1 MKYIGYA
8 KTGEVFSASN
18 LEKFFND
25 FMTREQAL
33 LDGILVELTGYQKG
47 EFKCILRKK
56 NFETGLFE
64 FKALTR
70 RQWRQ
75 VKELKEQH
83 GWEIRKEFDYKTT
96 YDEYPFAGQVK
107 NEDVEK

>member
-8 KTGEVFSASN
+8 KTGKVFSASN
-18 LEKFFND
+18 LEKFFTD
-25 FMTREQAL
+25 YMTREQAL
-33 LDGILVELTGYQKG
+33 LSGILVEITGYQKG

-70 RQWRQ
+70 RNWRK
-75 VKELKEQH
+75 VKELKEKD
-83 GWEIRKEFDYKTT
+83 GWEIRKEYDYKTT

-107 NEDVEK
+107 NEITEK